1 MTDIQ
6 KQKDGLYRLDF
17 CIRIYER
24 LQSVKWKITDTE
36 ENPTTSKGTE
46 SLQDQNFQSYRA
58 KVLRKA
64 ENKILKELERSLTF
78 VTADE
83 ES

>member
-17 CIRIYER
+17 CIRIYEQ
-24 LQSVKWKITDTE
+24 LQEVKMRITEAE

-46 SLQDQNFQSYRA
+46 SLQDQNFQSYRT
-58 KVLRKA
+58 KVFRKA
-64 ENKILKELERSLTF
+64 ENKLLKEIEHSLTF
-78 VTADE
+78 VTANE

>member
-17 CIRIYER
+17 CLRIYET
-24 LQSVKWKITDTE
+24 LQDVKMKIIETE

-46 SLQDQNFQSYRA
+46 SLQVQNFQTYRT

-64 ENKILKELERSLTF
+64 ENKILKEIEHSLTF
-78 VTADE
+78 VTANE

>member
-6 KQKDGLYRLDF
+6 KQKDGLYRLDY
-17 CIRIYER
+17 CIRIYEN
-24 LQSVKWKITDTE
+24 LQQVKLRIIETE

-46 SLQDQNFQSYRA
+46 SLQVQNFQTYRT

-64 ENKILKELERSLTF
+64 ENKILKEIEHSLTF
-78 VTADE
+78 VTAHE

>member
-1 MTDIQ
+1 MTEIQ

-17 CIRIYER
+17 CIRIYEN
-24 LQSVKWKITDTE
+24 LQSLKKEIIETE

-46 SLQDQNFQSYRA
+46 SLQVQNFQTYRT

-64 ENKILKELERSLTF
+64 EDKILKEIEHSLIF
-78 VTADE
+78 VTANE

>member
-6 KQKDGLYRLDF
+6 KQKDGLYRLDY
-17 CIRIYER
+17 CIRIYEK
-24 LQSVKWKITDTE
+24 LQQVKMRIIETE

-46 SLQDQNFQSYRA
+46 SLQVQNFQTYRT

-64 ENKILKELERSLTF
+64 ENKILKEIEHSLTF
-78 VTADE
+78 VTAYE